1 LEAFINE
8 DVLRTDPAVAEIFYQ
23 NIIGKLEYSSPE
35 HSEPVDEIHEL
46 SLLDL
51 LEFEAFNLVGHSG
64 APTECPGSSNGP
76 SPSSSGT
83 QRRESASNLEQ
94 INPSRSSAPLSVIQ
108 SLDPVLLVSPVRAFS

>member
-1 LEAFINE
+1 LEAFIKE

-35 HSEPVDEIHEL
+35 YSEPVDEIHEL

-83 QRRESASNLEQ
+83 HRRESASNLEQ
-94 INPSRSSAPLSVIQ
+94 INPSRSSAPFSVIQ
-108 SLDPVLLVSPVRAFS
+108 SLDPVLLVCSVGAFS